1 MSVTHLLRYLMARPN
16 TSLPPLSA
24 LQTFE
29 SAARHLSFKTAAA
42 ELNVTAGAVSHQIK
56 SLEATLNRPLFDRVH
71 RGVELTKE
79 GKALAE
85 VMHRS
90 LDEIRSALSQIHM
103 AAEDRS
109 VTIGATTAVS
119 SLWLTPRLS
128 RFWKEHGTI
137 SVDQQISDTQ
147 SDPEPTTDFVVR
159 YGTISQSNPHHHPLF
174 HDRLI
179 PVCSEEFLQKWSART
194 LSDLAALPLIHLDAR
209 DADWTTWHTWFDQQ
223 GYSKPLA
230 KGIRVNNYTI
240 ALQTARDGLGLVL
253 GWETLVE
260 PLMARGELVP
270 FNDWTLDAPGSFY
283 IQTKANETLST
294 KAQTVLD
301 WLLDNV

>member
-1 MSVTHLLRYLMARPN
+1 MARPN
-16 TSLPPLSA
+16 DPLPPLTA

-56 SLEATLNRPLFDRVH
+56 SLEANLDRPLFNRIH
-71 RGVELTKE
+71 RGVELTAE

-90 LDEIRSALSQIHM
+90 LEDISGVLARIRR
-103 AAEDRS
+103 ENEERS

-128 RFWKEHGTI
+128 RFWKEHGSI
-137 SVDQQISDTQ
+137 SVDQQVSDTQ
-147 SDPEPTTDFVVR
+147 SDPDPATDFVVR
-159 YGTISQSNPHHHPLF
+159 YGTFSETNPHQRPLF
-174 HDRLI
+174 HDRLL
-179 PVCSEEFLQKWSART
+179 PLCSPEFVRSHST
-194 LSDLAALPLIHLDAR
+194 SSLSEMAALPLVHLDAR
-209 DADWTTWHTWFDQQ
+209 DADWTTWRTWFDQL
-223 GYSKPLA
+223 GFTDPLA

-253 GWETLVE
+253 GWQKLTE
-260 PLMARGELVP
+260 PLIASGELVS
-270 FNDWTLDAPGSFY
+270 FGNWELDAPGSFY
-283 IQTKANETLST
+283 IQTRSNEPLSS
-294 KAQTVLD
+294 KAQIVLD
-301 WLLDNV
+301 WLLDSV